1 MVDKLARIQ
10 HEAAV
15 MISGAF
21 RATSKAALNV
31 ELFIPPIELTLQQ
44 HSSKACARLASLP
57 DSHAIGP
64 HIQAAFK
71 KGVQSTSHHHFPTSL
86 QLLFESN
93 RLLFPSGE

>member
-57 DSHAIGP
+57 DNHAIAP
-64 HIQAAFK
+64 HIQAALVTGMAF
-71 KGVQSTSHHHFPTSL
+71 TIDA
-86 QLLFESN
+86 
-93 RLLFPSGE
+93 PSPRAPMRSDREPR